1 MGPLSPDLRQRI
13 VETYEAGGVTQA
25 ALADRFKV
33 GKASV
38 ERLVRLK
45 RDTGALAPK
54 PHAGGRTA
62 QITEAD
68 RETLLATFA
77 RAPDTRQ
84 ADLADA
90 FAADGRPVS
99 QQTVS
104 RALRRLGITR
114 KKSP

>member
-1 MGPLSPDLRQRI
+1 MAVAERFQVS
-13 VETYEAGGVTQA
+13 EAT
-25 ALADRFKV
+25 
-33 GKASV
+33 V
-38 ERLVRLK
+38 ERLLRLK
-45 RDTGALAPK
+45 RDTGSLDPK

-68 RETLLATFA
+68 REALLATFE

-84 ADLADA
+84 ADLADQ

-114 KKSP
+114 KKSR